1 MARLEFF
8 VVSKSV
14 AVDQAT
20 NFASVLE
27 ILEVIQTAKL
37 PAIIPE
43 CVAISLWRVE
53 PGDAQRDQQ
62 LLLRITSPGGSTN
75 EVRSNFRLTTPRHRV
90 LQRIQGLPVDQ
101 EGQIRFELIL
111 NGQHA
116 AEHVVDV
123 QRGGAVDALASPLR
137 VH

>member
-27 ILEVIQTAKL
+27 ILEVIQTAQF
-37 PAIIPE
+37 PAMIPE

-53 PGDAQRDQQ
+53 PGDQDRDHQ
-62 LLLRITSPGGSTN
+62 LVLRITSPGGTTN
-75 EVRSNFRLTTPRHRV
+75 EIRSNFRLTAPRHRV
-90 LQRIQGLPVDQ
+90 LQRIQGLPVETD
-101 EGQIRFELIL
+101 GQIRFELIL
-111 NGQHA
+111 NGQHS

-123 QRGGAVDALASPLR
+123 QRGGVVDALASPLR
-137 VH
+137 VN

>member
-27 ILEVIQTAKL
+27 ILEVIQTAQF
-37 PAIIPE
+37 PALIPE
-43 CVAISLWRVE
+43 CVAFSLWRAE
-53 PGDAQRDQQ
+53 PGDADRDHQ
-62 LLLRITSPGGSTN
+62 LVLRITSPGGVSN
-75 EVRSNFRLTTPRHRV
+75 EIRSSYRLTTPRHRV
-90 LQRIQGLPVDQ
+90 LQRIQGLPVEKD
-101 EGQIRFELIL
+101 GRIRFELIL

-123 QRGGAVDALASPLR
+123 QRGPAAEGPASPLR
-137 VH
+137 VN